1 MDKVKTLIRSS
12 PVVIAIIYIVVG
24 FLWIQFSDQLVLAMF
39 EDPES
44 ITRAQSLK
52 GWLFVT
58 ASGLLIF
65 FLVLQSNN
73 MLGEII
79 HGLNRINKKFE
90 STLENAPIGIAHH
103 SPDENWFEVNQTLCN
118 LFGYEKDELMRMKFS
133 DLIHPDDIERGRKL
147 DAKLASGEIDF
158 FEIEKRYIRK
168 DGSQFPGLARKT
180 AVYDNKGST
189 PYLIVTLQDISN
201 QKKYEEEIKKSLH
214 EKEVLLTEV
223 HHRVKN
229 NLALISALFELQNL
243 HTNDKKL
250 QSILGK
256 SNIRIKCLSLIHESF
271 SQNEESA
278 DIQFGDFLEQLLQL
292 TRDALNTDNLD
303 VIYQTEISPVS
314 LNINIAIPVSLIFT
328 EWMMNIFDVEFK
340 DKEPMV
346 RITLKEKGENID
358 LSISCSRL
366 NGLKEKMESDPKS
379 LTFIIIDTL
388 VKQIKGEVNY
398 ETDDERFVS
407 RLRFKNTNLRG
418 TGSFLTDNEILA
430 ISSSKK

>member
-12 PVVIAIIYIVVG
+12 PVVIAIIYIIVG
-24 FLWIQFSDQLVLAMF
+24 LIWIQFSDQWVLNLF
-39 EDPES
+39 DDPET

-58 ASGLLIF
+58 TSGLLIF

-103 SPDENWFEVNQTLCN
+103 GLDENWLEANQTLCN
-118 LFGYEKDELMRMKFS
+118 LLGYKKNELLSLKFS
-133 DLIHPDDIERGRKL
+133 DFIHPDDIERGRKL
-147 DAKLASGEIDF
+147 DNKLAKGEIDF
-158 FEIEKRYIRK
+158 FEIEKRYTRK

-180 AVYDNKGST
+180 AVYDNNGSAS
-189 PYLIVTLQDISN
+189 YLIVTLQDVSN
-201 QKKYEEEIKKSLH
+201 QKKQEEKIKKSLH
-214 EKEVLLTEV
+214 EKEILLTEV

-243 HTNDKKL
+243 HTNDKKIHT
-250 QSILGK
+250 ILRK

-278 DIQFGDFLEQLLQL
+278 DIQFGDFLEQLHQF
-292 TRDALNTDNLD
+292 TRDALNTDNHN
-303 VIYQTEISPVS
+303 VIYQTDISPIS

-328 EWMMNIFDVEFK
+328 EWMMSIFDDNFQKNEH
-340 DKEPMV
+340 DI
-346 RITLKEKGENID
+346 RITLNEKGVEVN
-358 LSISCSRL
+358 LSISCSRH
-366 NGLKEKMESDPKS
+366 NGLKEKLENDPES
-379 LTFIIIDTL
+379 LTFTIIETL
-388 VKQIKGEVNY
+388 VKQIEGEVEY
-398 ETDDERFVS
+398 QTDDENFVS
-407 RLRFKNTNLRG
+407 HLHFKKTSLRG
-418 TGSFLTDNEILA
+418 TGSFLTDKE
-430 ISSSKK
+430 ISSISTSKK

>member
-1 MDKVKTLIRSS
+1 MDKVKALIKSS
-12 PVVIAIIYIVVG
+12 PVVIAIIYVIVG
-24 FLWIQFSDQLVLAMF
+24 FLWIQFSDQLVFSMF
-39 EDPES
+39 DDPES

-52 GWLFVT
+52 GWLFVI

-118 LFGYEKDELMRMKFS
+118 LFGYEKDEMIRLKFS
-133 DLIHPDDIERGRKL
+133 DIIHPDDIERGREL

-180 AVYDNKGST
+180 AVYDNNGST

-214 EKEVLLTEV
+214 DKEVLLTEV

-250 QSILGK
+250 QSILEK

-271 SQNEESA
+271 SQNEQSA
-278 DIQFGDFLEQLLQL
+278 DIHFGVFLEQLLQL
-292 TRDALNTDNLD
+292 TRDALNTDNLNVD
-303 VIYQTEISPVS
+303 YQTEISPVS

-328 EWMMNIFDVEFK
+328 EWIMNIFDDGYK
-340 DKEPMV
+340 DKEPV
-346 RITLKEKGENID
+346 VNITLKEQGEKIE
-358 LSISCSRL
+358 LSISCSRV
-366 NGLKEKMESDPKS
+366 NGLKEKLENDQQS
-379 LTFIIIDTL
+379 LTFIIIETL
-388 VKQIKGEVNY
+388 AKQIEGKVDY

-407 RLRFKNTNLRG
+407 HLRFKKTDLRG
-418 TGSFLTDNEILA
+418 TGSFLTDKEILA
-430 ISSSKK
+430 ISSSKN

>member
-12 PVVIAIIYIVVG
+12 PVVIAIIYIIVG
-24 FLWIQFSDQLVLAMF
+24 FLWIQFSDQLVLTIF
-39 EDPES
+39 DDPES

-52 GWLFVT
+52 GWLFVV

-79 HGLNRINKKFE
+79 HGLNRTNKKFE

-118 LFGYEKDELMRMKFS
+118 LFGYEKDELIRMKFS

-147 DAKLASGEIDF
+147 DAKLASGEIDSY
-158 FEIEKRYIRK
+158 EIEKRYIRK
-168 DGSQFPGLARKT
+168 DGSQFPGLAKKT
-180 AVYDNKGST
+180 AVYDNKRST

-201 QKKYEEEIKKSLH
+201 QKKHEEEIKKSLH
-214 EKEVLLTEV
+214 EKEVLLAEV

-229 NLALISALFELQNL
+229 NLALISALFELQKL
-243 HTNDKKL
+243 HTNDEKIH
-250 QSILGK
+250 SILGK
-256 SNIRIKCLSLIHESF
+256 SNIRIKCLSLIHDSF
-271 SQNEESA
+271 SQNEQSA
-278 DIQFGDFLEQLLQL
+278 DIHFGDFLEQLLQL
-292 TRDALNTDNLD
+292 TRDALNRNNLNVD
-303 VIYQTEISPVS
+303 YQTEISPVS

-328 EWMMNIFDVEFK
+328 EWMMNIIDDEFK
-340 DKEPMV
+340 TEEPV
-346 RITLKEKGENID
+346 VKITLKEKGEKID

-366 NGLKEKMESDPKS
+366 NGLKKKLESDPQS
-379 LTFIIIDTL
+379 LTDTIIETL
-388 VKQIKGEVNY
+388 VKQIKGKVDY

-407 RLRFKNTNLRG
+407 HLRFKKTDLRG
-418 TGSFLTDNEILA
+418 AGSFLTDKEILA
-430 ISSSKK
+430 ISTSKK

>member
-12 PVVIAIIYIVVG
+12 PVVIAIIYIIVG
-24 FLWIQFSDQLVLAMF
+24 FLWIQFSDQLVLTIF
-39 EDPES
+39 DDPES

-52 GWLFVT
+52 GWLFVV

-79 HGLNRINKKFE
+79 HGLNRTNKKFE

-118 LFGYEKDELMRMKFS
+118 LFGYEKDELIRMKFS

-147 DAKLASGEIDF
+147 DAKLASGEIDSY
-158 FEIEKRYIRK
+158 EIEKRYIRK
-168 DGSQFPGLARKT
+168 DGSQFPGLAKKT
-180 AVYDNKGST
+180 AVYDNKRST

-201 QKKYEEEIKKSLH
+201 QKKHEEEIKKSLH
-214 EKEVLLTEV
+214 EKEVLLAEV

-229 NLALISALFELQNL
+229 NLALISALFELQKL
-243 HTNDKKL
+243 HTNDEKIH
-250 QSILGK
+250 SILGK
-256 SNIRIKCLSLIHESF
+256 SNVRIKCLSLIHDSF
-271 SQNEESA
+271 SQNEQSA
-278 DIQFGDFLEQLLQL
+278 DIHFGDFLERLLQL
-292 TRDALNTDNLD
+292 TRDALNRNNLNVD
-303 VIYQTEISPVS
+303 YQTEISPVS

-328 EWMMNIFDVEFK
+328 EWMMNIIDDEFK
-340 DKEPMV
+340 TEEPV
-346 RITLKEKGENID
+346 VKITLKEKGEKID

-366 NGLKEKMESDPKS
+366 NGLKKKLESDPQS
-379 LTFIIIDTL
+379 LTDTIIETL
-388 VKQIKGEVNY
+388 VKQIKGKVDY

-407 RLRFKNTNLRG
+407 HLRFKKTDLRG
-418 TGSFLTDNEILA
+418 AGSFLTDKEILA
-430 ISSSKK
+430 ISTSKK